1 MTPTTRG
8 PPASPDSRQLCRRR
22 SRDPAPQRATTAFGG
37 KGRDTALIAH
47 PTPAG
52 RARRAGHPNPRQ
64 NGPVKTDGA
73 RLLPAPISTGQFR
86 GGGSRTADQRG
97 APTRRWTR
105 HGADRG
111 RSVIPVAAL
120 NRNGAIRAI
129 AAMIAITR
137 PSRLAMSAS
146 TPTRHPGGIG
156 FAIRTHRTH
165 LPRPT
170 GPPRRS
176 GPPRPLGGEGAAPR
190 RAPIIRFR
198 GYVTGTPVRPTRA
211 TETATAT
218 VPGGSGSRLRAANL
232 PGQRE
237 NQSFIRRGHRL
248 YCAVTEFGQPLKNSP
263 DQDLRYRC
271 T

>member
-1 MTPTTRG
+1 MRPTTHG

-22 SRDPAPQRATTAFGG
+22 SRDPTPWRATTAFGG
-37 KGRDTALIAH
+37 TDRDTALIAH

-52 RARRAGHPNPRQ
+52 HARRAGHPNPHQ
-64 NGPVKTDGA
+64 NGPVKTDDA
-73 RLLPAPISTGQFR
+73 RLPPAPISTGQFR
-86 GGGSRTADQRG
+86 GGGNRTADQRG

-129 AAMIAITR
+129 AATIATTR
-137 PSRLAMSAS
+137 PGPHAMAAS
-146 TPTRHPGGIG
+146 TPTRHPGGIR
-156 FAIRTHRTH
+156 FAIPTRRTR
-165 LPRPT
+165 
-170 GPPRRS
+170 
-176 GPPRPLGGEGAAPR
+176 PPRPSGGEGVAPR
-190 RAPIIRFR
+190 RAPIIQFR
-198 GYVTGTPVRPTRA
+198 GCVTGTPIRPTQA

-218 VPGGSGSRLRAANL
+218 VPDGSGSRLRAANL
-232 PGQRE
+232 PGQCE

-263 DQDLRYRC
+263 DQDLRYRG